1 MIRYVQGWS
10 NLIKPRGLYWENFH
24 QFFQYICLITMY
36 WFLFTLLAFHIIK
49 QTPDCATRY
58 VFCVT
63 DGKTNIFP
71 ALFNQRNMFCHYLIK
86 LFKMYTLVSKQTSS
100 KLMTDH
106 IMCLYVKRRV
116 AIPHKYQSFIIK
128 QNINLTK
135 LQYIFSE
142 FTNLLL

>member
-10 NLIKPRGLYWENFH
+10 NLIKPRGLYWEHFH
-24 QFFQYICLITMY
+24 QFSQYICLITMY

-49 QTPDCATRY
+49 QTPDCATRS
-58 VFCVT
+58 VFWVT

-71 ALFNQRNMFCHYLIK
+71 ALFNQSNIFCHYLIK
-86 LFKMYTLVSKQTSS
+86 LFKMYTLVPKRNFIKVNDWSY
-100 KLMTDH
+100 
-106 IMCLYVKRRV
+106 MCLYVKRRV
-116 AIPHKYQSFIIK
+116 VIPHKYQSFIIN